1 MNKILIVSATELE
14 AKALLKKCSKKSM
27 LNLNFFES
35 ENFDLL
41 ISGVG
46 MLKTAISLN
55 MLLAERKYSFLINMG
70 IAGAFSKNHSLT
82 EVVNIESESIADF
95 GLEKSGELIDV
106 FEMNLEKPDEFP
118 FSNKV
123 LKNYSLINNR
133 IVEALPK
140 CSGLS
145 VNLLTDSKEKIEI
158 RKAKYGA
165 DVESMEGAAFF
176 YSCLMQKIPFVS
188 IKSISNYVGETDKNN
203 WKINKAVENINNTII
218 QILNQ
223 IHE

>member
-1 MNKILIVSATELE
+1 MNKVLIVSATELE
-14 AKALLKKCSKKSM
+14 AKLLLEKCLKKSM
-27 LNLNFFES
+27 LNLTFFEA

-46 MLKTAISLN
+46 MLKTAVSLN

-70 IAGAFSKNHSLT
+70 IVGAFTKKLSLS
-82 EVVNIESESIADF
+82 EVINVENESIADF
-95 GLEKSGELIDV
+95 GLEKSGEFIDI
-106 FEMNLEKPDEFP
+106 FEMKLENPDEFP

-133 IVEALPK
+133 IVEVLPK

-145 VNLLTDSKEKIEI
+145 VNSLTDSKEKIKM

-188 IKSISNYVGETDKNN
+188 IKSISNYVGETDKKN
-203 WKINKAVENINNTII
+203 WKINKAIENLNNTII
-218 QILNQ
+218 QIINQ
-223 IHE
+223 IS